1 MPFAMTKENY
11 IVDSHCHLNYK
22 GLVENLDMVLEAA
35 RGQNVRRFLAINTRI
50 SEFDEV
56 HAIAKA
62 HEDVWCSIGIHPHE
76 AEAETADLAKLVS
89 LSSYDKVIGIGET
102 GLDYYYEK
110 SPKAAQKANFRVHIE
125 AAAKTGLPLII
136 HSREAEADTHA
147 LLSERAG
154 EISGVMHC
162 FTASPDLAR
171 KALDLGLYVS
181 FSGIITFKNA
191 ETVREAAKLVPND
204 RLLVETDAPYL
215 APVPHRG
222 KICQPAYTADTLKF
236 LAELRG
242 TPVEDL
248 AAITTRNFYS
258 LFTKAGEAP

>member
-1 MPFAMTKENY
+1 MDQQLY

-22 GLVENLDMVLEAA
+22 GLVENLDVVLEAA
-35 RGQNVRRFLAINTRI
+35 RRRNVRRFLAINTRL

-62 HEDVWCSIGIHPHE
+62 HDDVFCTAGIHPHE
-76 AEAETADLAKLVS
+76 AEAESADLQKLID
-89 LSSYDKVIGIGET
+89 LSSHEKVVGIGET

-110 SPKAAQKANFRVHIE
+110 SPKAAQKANFRIHI
-125 AAAKTGLPLII
+125 AAAAEIGLPLII

-154 EISGVMHC
+154 DITGVMHC
-162 FTASPDLAR
+162 FTASVDLAK

-191 ETVREAAKLVPND
+191 ENVREAARIVPDD
-204 RLLVETDAPYL
+204 RILVETDSPYL
-215 APVPHRG
+215 APIPHRG
-222 KICQPAYTADTLKF
+222 KGCEPAFVADTLAF

-242 TPVEDL
+242 TSEDEM
-248 AAITTRNFYS
+248 AAITTKN
-258 LFTKAGEAP
+258 LFDLFKKAGGGPGK